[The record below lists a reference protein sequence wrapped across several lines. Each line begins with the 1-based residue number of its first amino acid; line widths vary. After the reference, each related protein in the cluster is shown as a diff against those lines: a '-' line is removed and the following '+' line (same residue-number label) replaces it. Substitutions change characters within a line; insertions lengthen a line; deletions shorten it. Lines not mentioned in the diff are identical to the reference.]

1 MTNPAAARSE
11 IEQAASRN
19 GFPAEAVVEGEWLRL
34 RSPWTRHEVLA
45 GHDGARFLL
54 AVRSATI
61 VRELQ
66 EEGVTAVDPAP
77 AGVLACFAAA
87 DEPRLHALLQRIY
100 QLARSLPPE
109 PLVAFEARTRDL
121 PRTTEAERLVV
132 QRIGQDVFRES
143 LMEYW
148 GGLCP
153 LTGIA
158 DSALLRASH
167 IVPWKEC
174 ESDAERLDVHNGLL
188 LSALWDA
195 AFDRAL
201 VSFDDDGCVLV
212 GADLSA
218 CARAALACDDAPR
231 LRLSDRHRAR
241 LARHRARLRGADV
254 SAE

>member
-1 MTNPAAARSE
+1 MPLSAAARSE

-54 AVRSATI
+54 AVRSPTI
-61 VRELQ
+61 TRELAD
-66 EEGVTAVDPAP
+66 EGVATLDAAP
-77 AGVLACFAAA
+77 AGAHACFAAA
-87 DEPRLHALLQRIY
+87 DATRLHVLLQRVC

-121 PRTTEAERLVV
+121 PRGTEAERMVV

-148 GGLCP
+148 GGRCP
-153 LTGIA
+153 LTCIT
-158 DSALLRASH
+158 DPALLRASH
-167 IVPWKEC
+167 IVPWAEC

-188 LSALWDA
+188 LSALRDA

-201 VSFDDDGCVLV
+201 VSFDDDGGVLV
-212 GADLSA
+212 SPRLSA
-218 CARAALACDDAPR
+218 EAQATLAVKDASKIR
-231 LRLSDRHRAR
+231 LHREHRRR
-241 LARHRARLRGADV
+241 LAAHRVRVGREA
-254 SAE
+254 